1 MIRAGT
7 ARPNK
12 DIETKRVIVAV
23 LQARMSSQRYPGKIL
38 ASLGDEPMILR
49 QLERIRLARV
59 DRIVVATSTD
69 ATDDPLCVEL
79 DRIGVPYF
87 RGALYDVL
95 DRVYG
100 AATAFEA
107 RHVVRLTADCPLTDP
122 RIVDRIVAAHIA
134 DGSDYTSN
142 TLVRTYPDG
151 LDVEVA
157 TLAAIERAWRECED
171 RTQREHV
178 MPYLYAKPGRF
189 KLGNVVQ
196 NIDRSY
202 YRLTVDYPEDL
213 AVVRAVFDALWS
225 PRKDFSSAQ
234 MIALLDRRSDLVE
247 LNAMHNNLLRCR
259 EAGAAAQ

>member
-1 MIRAGT
+1 
-7 ARPNK
+7 
-12 DIETKRVIVAV
+12 
-23 LQARMSSQRYPGKIL
+23 
-38 ASLGDEPMILR
+38 MILR

-69 ATDDPLCVEL
+69 PSDEPLCVEL
-79 DRIGVPYF
+79 HRIGVPYF
-87 RGALYDVL
+87 RGALHDVL
-95 DRVYG
+95 DRVYE
-100 AATAFEA
+100 AAAASEA

-122 RIVDRIVAAHIA
+122 RIIDRVVAAHIA

-157 TLAAIERAWRECED
+157 TMAAIERAWRECED
-171 RTQREHV
+171 PTQREHV
-178 MPYLYAKPGRF
+178 MPHLYAKPGRF

-213 AVVRAVFDALWS
+213 AVVRAVFDAFWPERS
-225 PRKDFSSAQ
+225 DFSGAQ
-234 MIALLDRRSDLVE
+234 MIALLDRRPDLVE
-247 LNAMHNNLLRCR
+247 QNAIHNELLRCR
-259 EAGAAAQ
+259 EAGVAAQ